1 VRSGTWNCR
10 ARGRIAEIL
19 ASASVECE
27 FDFMALCAHR
37 SRGCTVLVAVPLH
50 ESVLDRAPSWQMPSP
65 SLLTENEMVDVEV
78 SEKDADEGIVVDDDD
93 DSRDHLPSIDR
104 EQDESSERTST
115 AAARLNCGNLLGDL
129 SLFRDFFMVA
139 FSDGYSNVSAHLDDR

>member
-1 VRSGTWNCR
+1 
-10 ARGRIAEIL
+10 
-19 ASASVECE
+19 
-27 FDFMALCAHR
+27 MALCAHR

-93 DSRDHLPSIDR
+93 LPSLDG
-104 EQDESSERTST
+104 EHDESSERTSA

-129 SLFRDFFMVA
+129 SLFRDFFMAA